1 MIITVKNLGSTK
13 VKEAVVN
20 IKNLEGESVFVSEG
34 RNKLQDLEPGS
45 SKEAILSFTIDK
57 NFDKKKLGIELSIL
71 DMTMQD
77 GLNDKL
83 SIGLGSEPTSPS
95 QNVLQIPPVIQLTG
109 IEGARSTSVNKF
121 YVSGSASS
129 DINMKDV
136 LIFVNDNKVYLKSV
150 QSESPKK
157 ITFAD
162 QSPLDKKMNLISIV
176 ARDHRNLAS
185 HKSFYIRKK

>member
-1 MIITVKNLGSTK
+1 MGSAK
-13 VKEAVVN
+13 IKETVVN

-34 RNKLQDLEPGS
+34 RNKFQDFEPGS
-45 SKEAILSFTIDK
+45 SKEATLSFTIDK
-57 NFDKKKLGIELSIL
+57 SFDKKKLGLELSII
-71 DMTMQD
+71 DMAMQD
-77 GLNDKL
+77 GLSDKL
-83 SIGLGSEPTSPS
+83 SIGLGNEESSPP
-95 QNVLQIPPVIQLTG
+95 QNQLQIPPLIQLTG

-129 DINMKDV
+129 GVDMKDV

-150 QSESPKK
+150 QSEFPKK

-162 QSPLDKKMNLISIV
+162 QAPLDKKMNLISIV